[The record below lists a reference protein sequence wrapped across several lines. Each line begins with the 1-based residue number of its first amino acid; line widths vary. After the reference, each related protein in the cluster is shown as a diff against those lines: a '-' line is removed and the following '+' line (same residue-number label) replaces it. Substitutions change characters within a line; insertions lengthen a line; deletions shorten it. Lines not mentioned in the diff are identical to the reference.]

1 MQPEEPT
8 LDFSAPFEIVHR
20 LAEGERLA
28 YGYLFNPRVNYP
40 CAVCVQ
46 GGNMEFVFQPADG

>member
-1 MQPEEPT
+1 MQPEEPI

-28 YGYLFNPRVNYP
+28 YGYLFNTRVDYQ
-40 CAVCVQ
+40 CAACVQ
-46 GGNMEFVFQPADG
+46 GGNIKIVIQPSDG